1 MYGFGRVHLT
11 QFLGAWFY
19 LVNREMYYAYM
30 AVTKES
36 FGLLVTTMT
45 HWWAPTVIR
54 ISGDESVAG
63 QLSLTPDGRVECAF
77 PDRMVMIAN
86 HQVRNLALRQQ
97 SHCIC
102 LRGYKEGDS
111 LS

>member
-1 MYGFGRVHLT
+1 
-11 QFLGAWFY
+11 
-19 LVNREMYYAYM
+19 M

-36 FGLLVTTMT
+36 FGLLITTLT

-54 ISGDESVAG
+54 ISGDASVAG

-86 HQVRNLALRQQ
+86 HQVRRCAFLHHLPAYF
-97 SHCIC
+97 SVVV
-102 LRGYKEGDS
+102 KEEAAS
-111 LS
+111 S